1 MVDKSI
7 AEDTTATVPLGE
19 AALVDD
25 NHVHNTSLPIGDSQA
40 AAMLV
45 DNEVGD
51 ANDNLANANVAAQG
65 STVRMVVKK

>member
-25 NHVHNTSLPIGDSQA
+25 NLVHNSSLPIGDSQV

-45 DNEVGD
+45 DDEVGEEQ
-51 ANDNLANANVAAQG
+51 AQEVCIDG
-65 STVRMVVKK
+65 MMK